1 MRKIYKLLTIGLS
14 AALMMFS
21 CTKDFKSINTN
32 LNAPERIS
40 DPSLLLP
47 GIIWDAA
54 NRNVAESFYVYGVL
68 ADQFE
73 ENYMSSF
80 TNLTRDFS
88 SGQSWA
94 NYGMIKNIYNLID
107 LSQKQ
112 GLANYQ
118 AAGLILK
125 SWIFLRITDS
135 YGPIPYTEAGKA
147 GEGINFPK
155 YDSQETIYAGL
166 LKDLETA
173 NTLLGST
180 TELISGDNLY
190 NGNIQNWKK
199 FANSLSLRILL
210 RQSGRKDPSVEMQKI
225 IGNPS
230 TYPIFTSY
238 KDQAALQ
245 YLNKRENA
253 HPIFLKQPS
262 NWQGSEQLTQNLEV
276 ILKSMNDPRLAVFA
290 MPTPASVT
298 AGGPPQ
304 YFGVPNGMQQAETT
318 NWNGGV
324 NNQST
329 LGLLWAPEQ
338 FSLEFASP
346 DAAQSVFMPYSELE
360 FILAEAKEKGYI
372 TTGDAQTYYMNGI
385 KDQFAYYASRI
396 PSNFILPTAA
406 MVIPPSSYYTQT
418 NVAYTGT
425 QTEKLHKIYTQ
436 KWLSLFFCGSE
447 AWAEW
452 RRVGVPTIIPG
463 PKTNGYVP
471 VRLLYPADEMLQNNA
486 NYKEAVK
493 MLGGDGDALTTRVW
507 WDID

>member
-14 AALMMFS
+14 AALLVFS
-21 CTKDFKSINTN
+21 CTKDFESINTN
-32 LNAPERIS
+32 PNAPDRIT
-40 DPSLLLP
+40 DPSLILP
-47 GIIWDAA
+47 GIILDAA

-80 TNLTRDFS
+80 TNLTRNFS

-94 NYGMIKNIYNLID
+94 NNGMIKNIYYMID

-118 AAGLILK
+118 AAGLVLK

-135 YGPIPYTEAGKA
+135 YGPIPYTEAGRA
-147 GEGINFPK
+147 NEGVNFPK

-173 NTLLGST
+173 NTLLGTT
-180 TELISGDNLY
+180 TELISGDILY

-210 RQSGRKDPSVEMQKI
+210 RQSGRKNPSVGMQKI
-225 IGNPS
+225 IENPS
-230 TYPIFTSY
+230 TYPIFTSH

-245 YLNKRENA
+245 YLNKRANA

-290 MPTPASVT
+290 MPTPASVI
-298 AGGPPQ
+298 AGGVPQ

-318 NWNGGV
+318 SWNGGV
-324 NNQST
+324 KNQST

-346 DAAQSVFMPYSELE
+346 NAAQSVFMPYSELE

-385 KDQFAYYASRI
+385 QDQFAYYASRI
-396 PSNFILPTAA
+396 PTNFILPTAA
-406 MVIPPSSYYTQT
+406 TVIPPSSYYTQA
-418 NVAYTGT
+418 NVAYAGT

-463 PKTNGYVP
+463 PNTNGYVP
-471 VRLLYPADEMLQNNA
+471 VRLLYPADEMLQNVA
-486 NYKEAVK
+486 NYQEAVK
-493 MLGGDGDALTTRVW
+493 MLGGEGDALTTHVW
-507 WDID
+507 WDVD